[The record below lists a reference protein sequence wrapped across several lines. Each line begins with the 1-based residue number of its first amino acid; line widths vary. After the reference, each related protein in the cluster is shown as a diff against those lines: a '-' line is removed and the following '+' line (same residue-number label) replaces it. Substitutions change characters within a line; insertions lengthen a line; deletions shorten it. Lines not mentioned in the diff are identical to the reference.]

1 MKDLFSKQSTQY
13 AIFRPHYPE
22 VMYHYLYQ
30 LITNFETAWDCGTG
44 NGQVAAALAEKFKQ
58 VYATDISPKQLEH
71 AIQKENIVY
80 EKAAAEQTVFPDAFF
95 DLVTVAQAI
104 HWFKFD
110 EFYAEIKR
118 VLKPTGLIA
127 VIGYG
132 LIRINDTLNAL
143 IDDFYKNKVGP
154 FWDKERKYIDDA
166 YKTIPFPFVEL
177 PSPKLSIHYNWNLE
191 QFTGYL
197 GTWSAVQ
204 NYIDANETSP
214 IDAAFLSALH
224 KAWPHHSMQAV
235 EFPLYMRIGKLN

>member
-13 AIFRPHYPE
+13 AIFRPRYPE
-22 VMYHYLYQ
+22 VMYHHLYQ
-30 LITNFETAWDCGTG
+30 LVTNFETAWDCGTG

-80 EKAAAEQTVFPDAFF
+80 EKAAAEQTIFPDNLF

-110 EFYAEIKR
+110 EFYTEIKR

-177 PSPKLSIHYNWNLE
+177 PSPKLSIQYDWGLE

-197 GTWSAVQ
+197 STWSAVQ
-204 NYIDANETSP
+204 NYIDADGTSP
-214 IDAAFLSALH
+214 LDTAFMSALH
-224 KAWPHHSMQAV
+224 KAWPHHSIQAV